1 MKPIQM
7 IGALSLGLAV
17 CHSVP
22 AATAADGQ
30 ALRAGQTVRAAQN
43 AYGCMS
49 ADDMARAIAH
59 RAAGE
64 KAALYAM
71 FKARQCGFFSR
82 SEHLKVLRIDAS
94 NGAAVL
100 VVFSLDD
107 ASAPAEI
114 WVPAR
119 QVLAGS

>member
-1 MKPIQM
+1 MP
-7 IGALSLGLAV
+7 
-17 CHSVP
+17 
-22 AATAADGQ
+22 
-30 ALRAGQTVRAAQN
+30 
-43 AYGCMS
+43 

-64 KAALYAM
+64 KTALYAM

-82 SEHLKVLRIDAS
+82 SEHLKALRIDAS

-114 WVPAR
+114 RVPAS
-119 QVLAGS
+119 QVPAGS

>member
-1 MKPIQM
+1 MKPIQV
-7 IGALSLGLAV
+7 IGALSPGLAA
-17 CHSVP
+17 CH
-22 AATAADGQ
+22 TA
-30 ALRAGQTVRAAQN
+30 RAVQD

-49 ADDMARAIAH
+49 ADDMAGAIAH

-64 KAALYAM
+64 KAVSYAM
-71 FKARQCGFFSR
+71 LKARQCGFLSR
-82 SEHLKVLRIDAS
+82 SEHLKVLRIGAS